1 MFEPQFQDWPSH
13 RLELTVV
20 EMSLQASASC
30 QDDSLSVSDVC
41 QIQRQHPTSLTTT
54 AALSR
59 SEDGGDSGAAV
70 TGSVSDS
77 GGEQQ
82 LF

>member
-1 MFEPQFQDWPSH
+1 MLKPQSQDWPSH

-59 SEDGGDSGAAV
+59 SEDGGDAGAV
-70 TGSVSDS
+70 TGSVSNS
-77 GGEQQ
+77 GGEQP